1 MAAVVDTV
9 RPASASF
16 EAIGSVHRI
25 AVTQHDHLPAAVAV
39 ARRHLADLDRAV
51 SRFRPDSEVSALAR
65 LAEHGRASVPASPV
79 FVSYLRAALR
89 VARLTDGLVDP
100 TVGRA
105 VAASGYDADLAVVR
119 LRSGAGDPDLTD
131 VVPGWTR
138 VSVSDDGWVGVPA
151 RTLLDLGASAKA
163 HAADTIAALLA
174 RDLPGGFLVDLGG
187 DIATS
192 GAVPPGG
199 WWIGVELADGS
210 VAQVVVGRGQGFATS
225 STQLRTWQVGGRDRH
240 HLVDPRTGRT
250 ALTPWAQVTCAG
262 ASALEANAA
271 STAAVL
277 LGADAPAWLSSHGIP
292 ARLDAVDGTVV
303 RTPGWPS

>member
-1 MAAVVDTV
+1 MAATTDIE
-9 RPASASF
+9 RPASETF

-25 AVTQHDHLPAAVAV
+25 AATQPDQLAAAVHV
-39 ARRHLADLDRAV
+39 ARSHLADLDRAV

-65 LAEHGRASVPASPV
+65 LAEHGRASSPASPV

-105 VAASGYDADLAVVR
+105 VAAAGYDADLAVVR
-119 LRSGAGDPDLTD
+119 LRSGSGDPDRTD
-131 VVPGWTR
+131 VVPGWSR
-138 VSVSDDGWVGVPA
+138 VSVSDDGWVGVP
-151 RTLLDLGASAKA
+151 RHTLLDLGASAKA

-174 RDLPGGFLVDLGG
+174 EDLPGGFLVDLGG

-192 GAVPPGG
+192 GAVPVGG
-199 WWIGVELADGS
+199 WRIGIELADGT
-210 VAQVVVGRGQGFATS
+210 VAQVVEGRGQGFATS
-225 STQLRTWQVGGRDRH
+225 STQLRTWHVGGRERH
-240 HLVDPRTGRT
+240 HLIDPRTGRT
-250 ALTPWAQVTCAG
+250 ALAHWAQVTCSG

-271 STAAVL
+271 SSAAVI
-277 LGADAPAWLSSHGIP
+277 LGPNAPAWLTSHGIP
-292 ARLDAVDGTVV
+292 ARLDALDRTVV

>member
-1 MAAVVDTV
+1 MTTMVRTG
-9 RPASASF
+9 RPASETF

-25 AVTQHDHLPAAVAV
+25 AVTEHAQLVDAVDIARDHLA
-39 ARRHLADLDRAV
+39 HLDRAV

-65 LAEHGRASVPASPV
+65 LAEHGRASAPASPI

-119 LRSGAGDPDLTD
+119 LRSGSGDPDLAD
-131 VVPGWTR
+131 VVPGWAR
-138 VSVSDDGWVGVPA
+138 VSVSDDGWVGVS
-151 RTLLDLGASAKA
+151 RGTLLDLGASAKA

-174 RDLPGGFLVDLGG
+174 RELRGGFLVDLGG
-187 DIATS
+187 DVATS
-192 GAVPPGG
+192 GAVPRGG
-199 WWIGVELADGS
+199 WRIGIELADGS
-210 VAQVVVGRGQGFATS
+210 VAQVVEGDGQAFATS
-225 STQLRTWQVGGRDRH
+225 STRLRTWHVGGQERH

-250 ALTPWAQVTCAG
+250 ALTHWAQVTCSG
-262 ASALEANAA
+262 ATALEANAA

-277 LGADAPAWLSSHGIP
+277 LGPDAPAWLTGHGIP
-292 ARLDAVDGTVV
+292 ARLDALDGTVV